1 MTVLITLEDKYI
13 TLQKYRHKY
22 TYKNLQTF
30 ACDKCEKVLPT
41 ATALKYHTCADV
53 SSLYWINKRALT

>member
-1 MTVLITLEDKYI
+1 MCK
-13 TLQKYRHKY
+13 
-22 TYKNLQTF
+22 YKNLQTF

-53 SSLYWINKRALT
+53 SSLYWINTTALT